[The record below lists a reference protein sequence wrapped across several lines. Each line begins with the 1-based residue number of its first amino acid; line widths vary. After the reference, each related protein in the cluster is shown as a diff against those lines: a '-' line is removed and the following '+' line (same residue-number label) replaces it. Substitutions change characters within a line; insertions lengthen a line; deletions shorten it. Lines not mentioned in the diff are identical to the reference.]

1 MLICRFELFQQFE
14 YAKAREILEE
24 FFWKNFCD
32 NYLEICK
39 VRSYGLSAEKLAGLD
54 LTALNKQEILKN
66 QLSAIATLSLSLKNI
81 LKLFAPFVPHL
92 TEELYS
98 IIFASEFEKF
108 KSIHARHNCAKLSLK
123 KHSLIS
129 QINTTKIGENLLEII
144 FVVRKFKSEKNLSM
158 KSTISLIELPKS
170 FDITGIEDDILNVCN
185 AQKIVL
191 KNDLSAINI
200 IE

>member
-1 MLICRFELFQQFE
+1 M
-14 YAKAREILEE
+14 
-24 FFWKNFCD
+24 
-32 NYLEICK
+32 
-39 VRSYGLSAEKLAGLD
+39 
-54 LTALNKQEILKN
+54 
-66 QLSAIATLSLSLKNI
+66 
-81 LKLFAPFVPHL
+81 
-92 TEELYS
+92 
-98 IIFASEFEKF
+98 
-108 KSIHARHNCAKLSLK
+108 
-123 KHSLIS
+123 IS